1 MVPRCWYSPRSTQS
15 VNGSSDQMKCPRD
28 VADSSI
34 PHHLVIREVEQGSPF
49 SLCGPALWIFVSSVS
64 PSQVHAQQ
72 SSPAVVTIAYPNN
85 GCQSRRKKNDENNC
99 L

>member
-1 MVPRCWYSPRSTQS
+1 MVQLGLGTAMLHRVQELRIDSCQPRQRSCIQ
-15 VNGSSDQMKCPRD
+15 
-28 VADSSI
+28 AI
-34 PHHLVIREVEQGSPF
+34 IL

-85 GCQSRRKKNDENNC
+85 GCQSRRKKE
-99 L
+99 